1 MGDQLLS
8 YKEYQGSAEISL
20 DDDCLY
26 GKILLVSDLI
36 IYEAQTVPA
45 LRLAFQAAVDN
56 YLEQCAELG
65 MSADT
70 PLSDDKRRVR
80 A

>member
-1 MGDQLLS
+1 MS
-8 YKEYQGSAEISL
+8 SHKTYQGSAEISL
-20 DDDCLY
+20 EDGCLY
-26 GKILLVSDLI
+26 GKILFVSDLI
-36 IYEAQTVPA
+36 TYEAQTVPA
-45 LRLAFQAAVDN
+45 LRLAFEAAVDN

-70 PLSDDKRRVR
+70 PLSNDKRRVR